1 MEILV
6 VVLLGIAGASFL
18 VAIGIGLKALIEP
31 TQGRDRAR
39 HKIRAAPAPN

>member
-18 VAIGIGLKALIEP
+18 VAIGIGVKALIEP
-31 TQGRDRAR
+31 AQGRDRA
-39 HKIRAAPAPN
+39 